1 MANIIPE
8 IADAFMSG
16 ASCTGNQLGIGD
28 GTYIPTQRLEL
39 HDNLKPQDPYAK
51 LGAEI
56 GPYLIPGVG
65 PERTAAALGSVANV
79 VRLERGATKLAEMV
93 AENAV
98 GTLAQNSQYDN
109 GQSLAT
115 DLVVDIAGSRLA
127 RAITPI
133 LGKAYNVVVQRGE
146 RTISPSAMP
155 LKSEINTA
163 NDIVQLA
170 KSKSGREFIATQA
183 GKIDPDVAKAA
194 DVAGVD
200 VNALTTGMRS
210 GSTGI
215 AQTEGVLAS
224 TPGVAQDAHMKAFDE
239 IKSKLNKNLEELGAE
254 VGSASE
260 KSTAIKGRVI
270 SNLDEIRDA
279 EWKAWNDVRSTMPNQ

>member
-1 MANIIPE
+1 
-8 IADAFMSG
+8 
-16 ASCTGNQLGIGD
+16 
-28 GTYIPTQRLEL
+28 
-39 HDNLKPQDPYAK
+39 
-51 LGAEI
+51 
-56 GPYLIPGVG
+56 
-65 PERTAAALGSVANV
+65 
-79 VRLERGATKLAEMV
+79 MV

-98 GTLAQNSQYDN
+98 GALAQNSQYDN

-115 DLVVDIAGSRLA
+115 DLVVDIAGSGLA

-155 LKSEINTA
+155 SKSEINTA

-183 GKIDPDVAKAA
+183 GKIDPYVAKAA

-200 VNALTTGMRS
+200 INALTTGMRS

-215 AQTEGVLAS
+215 TQTEGVLAS

-260 KSTAIKGRVI
+260 KSTAIKV
-270 SNLDEIRDA
+270 
-279 EWKAWNDVRSTMPNQ
+279 V